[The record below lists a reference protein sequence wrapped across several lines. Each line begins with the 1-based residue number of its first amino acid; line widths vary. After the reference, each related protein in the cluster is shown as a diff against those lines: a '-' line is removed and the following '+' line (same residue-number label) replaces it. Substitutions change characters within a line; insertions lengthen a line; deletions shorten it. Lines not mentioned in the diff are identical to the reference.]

1 MLQLIGRRA
10 GGWVSPL
17 NIYTPPDEV
26 PRSQAIIDGAA
37 SAAGRNP
44 SEIRRMYNV
53 VGSIGPRRAGQGL
66 HGPVELWIETLT
78 EWATDLG
85 LDTFV
90 FWPEDATEQ
99 QVRLF
104 AEEVVPGVLE
114 EVNALRT
121 TTAGTF

>member
-1 MLQLIGRRA
+1 MLQLIGRHA
-10 GGWVSPL
+10 DGWVSPL
-17 NIYTPPDEV
+17 SIYTPPDEV
-26 PRSQAIIDGAA
+26 PRAHAIIDGAA

-44 SEIRRMYNV
+44 AEIRRLYNV
-53 VGSIGPRRAGQGL
+53 VGSIGPRRGGQGL

-90 FWPEDATEQ
+90 FWPQDATER

-104 AEEVVPGVLE
+104 AEGGFAGGLE
-114 EVNALRT
+114 EVKAMRH
-121 TTAGTF
+121 TTA

>member
-1 MLQLIGRRA
+1 M
-10 GGWVSPL
+10 
-17 NIYTPPDEV
+17 
-26 PRSQAIIDGAA
+26 PRSHAIIDGAA

-44 SEIRRMYNV
+44 AEIRRLYNV
-53 VGSIGPRRAGQGL
+53 VGSIGSRHGGQGL
-66 HGPVELWIETLT
+66 NGPVELWIETLT
-78 EWATDLG
+78 GWATDLG

-90 FWPEDATEQ
+90 FWPQDATEQ